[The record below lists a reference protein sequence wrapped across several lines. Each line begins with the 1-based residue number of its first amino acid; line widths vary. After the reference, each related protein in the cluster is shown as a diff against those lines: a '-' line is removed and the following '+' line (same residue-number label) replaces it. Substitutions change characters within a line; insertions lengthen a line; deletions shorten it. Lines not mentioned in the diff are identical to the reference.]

1 MKVVRYKYLA
11 VVFSGF
17 LAGLGGAYL
26 SISSTIYRN
35 GNTAG
40 RGFIGLATM
49 IFGNWRPGGT
59 GAGALMFGY
68 IDTLR
73 LIDTGN
79 KNVKGLILLGALVLF
94 TIGGLMMRSGKRNT
108 AIGFLVL
115 GAVMVGAFFGATSF
129 PPEVAQ
135 VAPYITTLLVLATA
149 SQNLRPPAADGVPY
163 RKGDHH

>member
-1 MKVVRYKYLA
+1 M
-11 VVFSGF
+11 

-26 SISSTIYRN
+26 SIASTIYRN

-49 IFGNWRPGGT
+49 IFGDWRPGGT
-59 GAGALMFGY
+59 AAGALMFGY

-79 KNVKGLILLGALVLF
+79 QNVKGLILLGAIILF
-94 TIGGLMMRSGKRNT
+94 AIGGLMLRKAKRNS
-108 AIGFLVL
+108 AIGFLLL
-115 GAVMVGAFFGATSF
+115 GSVMIGAYFSATSF

-149 SQNLRPPAADGVPY
+149 SQNLRPPAADGIPY